1 MISFFPVKTWKNR
14 PAGLRLDLASMVE
27 QLQPAFVRFPGGCF
41 VEGLTLTDAYQWKT
55 TIGDIASRPGHPGM
69 WQYRSTDGLGFHEFL
84 QWSEDL
90 GAEPLYVV
98 NVGISHAFGNVRDYE
113 ASPLDEL
120 QLWIQDALDAIEYA
134 NGPVTSKWGKK
145 RAENGHPEPF
155 NLKYIEIGNENNFQM
170 SEYLKRYPLFYETIK
185 AKYPNIQLIA
195 NAPMDKADIVD
206 EHYYDTPEWFM
217 NNADRYDRYD
227 RSGPRIYVGE
237 YAATKNIGTGN
248 LKGALGEAAFMTGL
262 ERNSDIVTMASY
274 APLFVNDRDRLWN
287 PDAIVFNQTTA
298 YGTPSYYVQQ
308 LFASNKPDK
317 LLPLTIWG
325 MPAPEENRI
334 SGGIGVGTWVTQTS
348 FKDVKV
354 VSGEKTLYESDF
366 SRSGGAND
374 WNENGGNWSIRDGE
388 YTQSS
393 TDSDI
398 RSTIGSSEWDNYT
411 LTMKAQKNSGAEG
424 MLIMFGVKDTGNY
437 YWWNIGGWGNT
448 KSAIE
453 KSVEGTK
460 SQLGSD
466 VPIRIEENR
475 WYDIQVGFKGG
486 HILCYLDGDLIHDV
500 TDQGPKPMYAV
511 AGFDTKTGETIV
523 KAINVSK
530 NDLQAELALGGDA
543 NSRWS
548 GTSTI
553 LTAGRLEDRTA
564 SRSLI

>member
-1 MISFFPVKTWKNR
+1 M
-14 PAGLRLDLASMVE
+14 
-27 QLQPAFVRFPGGCF
+27 
-41 VEGLTLTDAYQWKT
+41 
-55 TIGDIASRPGHPGM
+55 
-69 WQYRSTDGLGFHEFL
+69 
-84 QWSEDL
+84 
-90 GAEPLYVV
+90 
-98 NVGISHAFGNVRDYE
+98 
-113 ASPLDEL
+113 
-120 QLWIQDALDAIEYA
+120 
-134 NGPVTSKWGKK
+134 
-145 RAENGHPEPF
+145 
-155 NLKYIEIGNENNFQM
+155 KYIEIGNENNFQM

-317 LLPLTIWG
+317 LLPLTISG

-388 YTQSS
+388 YTQS
-393 TDSDI
+393 
-398 RSTIGSSEWDNYT
+398 R
-411 LTMKAQKNSGAEG
+411 
-424 MLIMFGVKDTGNY
+424 
-437 YWWNIGGWGNT
+437 
-448 KSAIE
+448 
-453 KSVEGTK
+453 
-460 SQLGSD
+460 
-466 VPIRIEENR
+466 
-475 WYDIQVGFKGG
+475 
-486 HILCYLDGDLIHDV
+486 H
-500 TDQGPKPMYAV
+500 
-511 AGFDTKTGETIV
+511 
-523 KAINVSK
+523 
-530 NDLQAELALGGDA
+530 
-543 NSRWS
+543 
-548 GTSTI
+548 
-553 LTAGRLEDRTA
+553 
-564 SRSLI
+564 